1 MQSSRLPACARIGRS
16 GTPYA
21 TLSDGMLASDSDGLP
36 VALSF
41 EDTLA
46 MPDFQDRSFSP
57 GPQSIP
63 AAAEPRSGR
72 EMVST
77 QI

>member
-46 MPDFQDRSFSP
+46 MPDGYYLSVPTETFP
-57 GPQSIP
+57 LG
-63 AAAEPRSGR
+63 E
-72 EMVST
+72 
-77 QI
+77 